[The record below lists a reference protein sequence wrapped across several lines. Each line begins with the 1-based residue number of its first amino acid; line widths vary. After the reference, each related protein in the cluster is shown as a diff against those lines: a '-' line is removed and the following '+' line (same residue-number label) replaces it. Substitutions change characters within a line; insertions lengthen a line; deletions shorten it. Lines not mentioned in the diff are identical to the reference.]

1 MSKSYIVTIEE
12 KKAHEN
18 AERLEF
24 CRVLGWW
31 CITTKG
37 QFNVGDRAIYV
48 EVDSVMSPEL
58 VGKVFANSKIKPHN
72 GRIRAVKIRGM
83 FSQGLLLNA
92 DLAIDSLSIGDST
105 DDLLGITK
113 YEPPEVG
120 ASLTQNLDHKK
131 YNREYKAAEV
141 PRYID
146 TVRFEKVSN
155 LFSDDD
161 EVHVTAKLHG
171 SSTRQ
176 AWSNLVPNGWWPS
189 VKLFFR
195 KLFGFSGKDF
205 ICGTRNVD
213 IGTPQLYHDCAA
225 RFDLKNKIPY
235 GYVIYGEIVG
245 KGIQKNYDYGFN
257 TDDNPFGFFAYAL
270 KKDGKYV
277 DYDVFVAFCKEK
289 NIETVPLLARGL
301 WKDVKQHLD
310 DMLSFDEY
318 ATDIETYKIPC
329 REGLVI
335 GTCKEQSSPQ
345 TGERKIVKY
354 INPEYLIKDNNT
366 DWH

>member
-31 CITTKG
+31 CITGKG

-58 VGKVFANSKIKPHN
+58 VGKVFANSKIQPHN

-83 FSQGLLLNA
+83 FSQGLLLDYSLCGA
-92 DLAIDSLSIGDST
+92 DLSIGDST
-105 DDLLGITK
+105 DDILKITK
-113 YEPPEVG
+113 YEPEDNRAFWKVPGVK
-120 ASLTQNLDHKK
+120 HK
-131 YNREYKAAEV
+131 YSREYKTSI

-146 TVRFEKVSN
+146 TVRLERTKD
-155 LFSDDD
+155 LFDDY
-161 EVHVTAKLHG
+161 ETVHVTSKLHG
-171 SSTRQ
+171 TSSRYGY
-176 AWSNLVPNGWWPS
+176 AKLEPNGWWPS

-195 KLFGFSGKDF
+195 KLFGYSDVEF

-213 IGTPQLYHDCAA
+213 INTPKLYSDCAEKFA
-225 RFDLKNKIPY
+225 LKTKIPA
-235 GYVIYGEIVG
+235 GHVLFGEIVG
-245 KGIQKNYDYGFN
+245 EGIQKNYDYGFKN
-257 TDDNPFGFFAYAL
+257 DFHFFAYAL
-270 KKDGKYV
+270 MIDGKYQ
-277 DYDVFVAFCKEK
+277 DYNVFMDFCKK
-289 NIETVPLLARGL
+289 NDIDTVPLLMCGA
-301 WKDVKQHLD
+301 WKDVKEHLD

-318 ATDIETYKIPC
+318 ATEIESYKIPC
-329 REGLVI
+329 REGLII
-335 GTCKEQSSPQ
+335 GAYKESSNPQ

-354 INPEYLIKDNNT
+354 INPEYLIKDNS
-366 DWH
+366 DFH